1 MTTLGKIYQTL
12 TYTTQHLPLGAQ
24 YSWQETEGQ
33 DFCEGRRLTQRPQQN
48 HNTLSPSEPTE
59 FGATKKKKKKTTN
72 ITRLWVSG
80 QVHLFMQI
88 RENKVASLD
97 GVLLTRKSLSARCV
111 SIW

>member
-12 TYTTQHLPLGAQ
+12 TYTTQHLLLGAQ

-33 DFCEGRRLTQRPQQN
+33 DFCEGRRLTQKPQQN
-48 HNTLSPSEPTE
+48 LSPSEPTE
-59 FGATKKKKKKTTN
+59 FGATEKKKKKKTTN

-97 GVLLTRKSLSARCV
+97 GAL
-111 SIW
+111 

>member
-12 TYTTQHLPLGAQ
+12 TYTTQHLLLGAQ

-48 HNTLSPSEPTE
+48 HNTSALLNPQSLVLQ
-59 FGATKKKKKKTTN
+59 KKKKKKTTN

-97 GVLLTRKSLSARCV
+97 GAL
-111 SIW
+111 